1 MAAARAAILARTGLG
16 VNYFGRMDGI
26 GQYLGG
32 GRLAQRQRRGAEAA
46 RAVG

>member
-1 MAAARAAILARTGLG
+1 MAAARAAILAGLG